1 MNTNTQSSQA
11 TIPRQEIRDLVRAQ
25 LQNLIAQDN
34 LAGVKSLLS
43 PVQPTDIAQA
53 IEGLPENIQLVAFRL
68 LGTEDAIAVYEQF
81 NPITQK
87 SLCEQFQSQEIRDI
101 VDQMSPDDRA
111 QLFDELPP
119 QLLQRLY
126 AEINPKEREATLLLL
141 GYEPDTAGRIMTPE
155 YISLKENE
163 TVEQSLAHIRSLADV
178 SETIYYLYVTDSQQH
193 LVGTLSLQD
202 LVMASLAQTIGEI
215 MNRDSVC
222 VQTKTDQEEVV
233 RVIQDYDLLAVPV
246 VDYEERLVGIITV
259 DDALDIVQEESTE
272 DIYKLSGVQS
282 EGDDYFQVNLFA
294 VTKKRVFWLL
304 ILLVT
309 NTFTSKIITSQEEIL
324 EQVVGLAAFIPLLN
338 DTGGNV
344 GSQSSTV
351 IIRGFS
357 TDEMRGMGNFQVILR
372 EGLAGAILG
381 LMLGIVAVI
390 WAYILQRNLP
400 IAFVVGISLFVITI
414 IASISGAT
422 LPFIFRVLKLDPAL
436 MSAPFITTTVDI
448 LGVLIYFALAV
459 LLLQI

>member
-1 MNTNTQSSQA
+1 
-11 TIPRQEIRDLVRAQ
+11 
-25 LQNLIAQDN
+25 
-34 LAGVKSLLS
+34 
-43 PVQPTDIAQA
+43 
-53 IEGLPENIQLVAFRL
+53 
-68 LGTEDAIAVYEQF
+68 
-81 NPITQK
+81 
-87 SLCEQFQSQEIRDI
+87 
-101 VDQMSPDDRA
+101 
-111 QLFDELPP
+111 
-119 QLLQRLY
+119 
-126 AEINPKEREATLLLL
+126 
-141 GYEPDTAGRIMTPE
+141 RIMTPE

-163 TVEQSLAHIRSLADV
+163 TVEKSLAHIRSLADV
-178 SETIYYLYVTDSQQH
+178 SETIYYLYVTDLQQH

-202 LVMASLAQTIGEI
+202 LVMASLSQIIGDI

-246 VDYEERLVGIITV
+246 VDDEARLVGIITV

-357 TDEMRGMGNFQVILR
+357 TDEMRGMGNLQVILR

-400 IAFVVGISLFVITI
+400 IALVVGISLFAITI

>member
-25 LQNLIAQDN
+25 LENLIAQNN
-34 LAGVKSLLS
+34 LAGVKTLLT

-53 IEGLPENIQLVAFRL
+53 IEGLPENIQLVVFRL

-87 SLCEQFQSQEIRDI
+87 YLCEQFQSQEIREI
-101 VDQMSPDDRA
+101 VDKMSPDDRA

-119 QLLQRLY
+119 KLLQRLY
-126 AEINPKEREATLLLL
+126 AEINPKEQEATLLLL

-163 TVEQSLAHIRSLADV
+163 TVEQSLARIRSLADV
-178 SETIYYLYVTDSQQH
+178 SETIYYLYITDSQQH
-193 LVGTLSLQD
+193 LVGILSLKE
-202 LVMASLAQTIGEI
+202 LVTASLTQTIGEI
-215 MNRDSVC
+215 MNRDAVC
-222 VQTKTDQEEVV
+222 VHTKTDQEEVV

-259 DDALDIVQEESTE
+259 DDALDIVQDESTE

-304 ILLVT
+304 ILLLT
-309 NTFTSKIITSQEEIL
+309 NTFTSKIITSQEEVL

-357 TDEMRGMGNFQVILR
+357 TDEMRGMGNLQVILR
-372 EGLAGAILG
+372 EGLAGTILG

-390 WAYILQRNLP
+390 WAYILQRNLS
-400 IAFVVGISLFVITI
+400 IALVVGISLFAITI

-422 LPFIFRVLKLDPAL
+422 LPFVFRVLKLDPAL
-436 MSAPFITTTVDI
+436 MSAPFITTAVDI